1 MFNLKSV
8 RGKLVLPVL
17 LAMLAGVTGTVSL
30 IVSRSTD
37 IATGLAELLAKESSE
52 RYGTVIKAEMEVALD
67 ASRSLAQVLEG
78 ALHESPSPPGAS

>member
-17 LAMLAGVTGTVSL
+17 LAMLVGVTGTVYL
-30 IVSRSTD
+30 IVSQATNL
-37 IATGLAELLAKESSE
+37 ATGLASQLADESAE
-52 RYGTVIKAEMEVALD
+52 RHGMGIKAEMELALD

-78 ALHESPSPPGAS
+78 